1 MHWSLLSQLNPLGV
15 FVFVVYFHL
24 ISYHDVSGL
33 SNSHVWFHFC
43 GSRIQLSYFGATHKA
58 GSGGLIWKL
67 GWGKITFK
75 ITQVIVR
82 MLFLMGG
89 WTKGPPQ
96 SAGCCQRPLSV
107 PCHTGLSNK
116 SIYLSQPWRPRR
128 QIQSAYKTE
137 VAISCNPVISM
148 TSHHLSH
155 CSIDQEWVTKVQT
168 TQDGVVGG
176 GWDDYKR
183 MWVSSG
189 STLEAT
195 YHRAGEWERSES
207 EPTVISTF
215 LTDPWKNYGVL
226 SQDHKCKDLYQDHRR
241 GTQNHGHLWNWLS
254 PFAEN
259 PPIITSRLS
268 APNLDKNAY
277 LSAHPLVS

>member
-43 GSRIQLSYFGATHKA
+43 GSRTQLSYFGATHKA

-67 GWGKITFK
+67 DWGKITFK
-75 ITQVIVR
+75 LTQVIVR

-168 TQDGVVGG
+168 TQDGAVGG
-176 GWDDYKR
+176 GVGWLQEDVGVIRVHFRSYLPQGRWVGKEWVWANSHLCISYRSLEELWSPVTRSQVQGLVPRPRKR
-183 MWVSSG
+183 NP
-189 STLEAT
+189 EP
-195 YHRAGEWERSES
+195 RAPLKLT
-207 EPTVISTF
+207 EP
-215 LTDPWKNYGVL
+215 LCRKPP
-226 SQDHKCKDLYQDHRR
+226 
-241 GTQNHGHLWNWLS
+241 NHHQQAFC
-254 PFAEN
+254 P
-259 PPIITSRLS
+259 
-268 APNLDKNAY
+268 
-277 LSAHPLVS
+277 